1 MKYNSKIDEN
11 QKSIVKQ
18 LRAVGCTVLLCHS
31 LKNAFDIL
39 VGYKG
44 VLYMMEIKNPKYLP
58 KIYDRA
64 RLEKALSEGEKKCMD
79 DFKKSDVTYYIVATI
94 DEALK
99 VINFKLF

>member
-1 MKYNSKIDEN
+1 MKYNSKVDKN
-11 QKSIVKQ
+11 QPLIVKQ
-18 LRAVGCTVLLCHS
+18 LRRVGCTVLLCHS

-44 VLYMMEIKNPKYLP
+44 VLYMMEIKNPEALP
-58 KIYDRA
+58 KVYDRD
-64 RLEKALSEGEKKCMD
+64 RLEKELSDGERKCMN
-79 DFKKSDVTYYIVATI
+79 DFKKSDVPYHIVATI